1 MEEPKP
7 ANADIAQELEAI
19 ADLLDIR
26 QANTFRVRAYRQ
38 GARQVRDSEIS
49 LAELVLEGREEHL
62 RDVPDIGEGLAG
74 VIAEYVRTGRTG
86 LHQELL
92 GEISPEDVFK
102 QLPGIGDDLAR
113 RVVESLGIKTLEELE
128 GAAHD
133 GRLEQVEGFGE
144 RRVEMVKTL
153 LAGMLNRFARRRAR
167 EVISGAME
175 SPERP
180 PVRLLLEIDREY
192 REKSAEGKLRKISPK
207 RFNPKGE
214 SWLPVMST
222 RREGWDFTVLYS
234 NTPRAH
240 QLRKFHDWVVI
251 YYDLDGS
258 EDQVTVVTDIVGD
271 LGKKRV
277 VRGRERESLR
287 YYSSRES

>member
-1 MEEPKP
+1 MIGNGHVTDFSAPALDQDHGQGFGLRGGKAGLDFPVHRGIQLFEEVAPG
-7 ANADIAQELEAI
+7 A
-19 ADLLDIR
+19 LD
-26 QANTFRVRAYRQ
+26 FQ
-38 GARQVRDSEIS
+38 GTHP
-49 LAELVLEGREEHL
+49 G
-62 RDVPDIGEGLAG
+62 AG
-74 VIAEYVRTGRTG
+74 
-86 LHQELL
+86 
-92 GEISPEDVFK
+92 EDVAAGPDRNGGLGK
-102 QLPGIGDDLAR
+102 TVPAR